1 MIINGLHESLD
12 DLPQVP
18 MITGSSTQQKQ
29 KSLAEALTGSALAFT
44 KQLLHHLVFPIQLP
58 TTSTSLGLSTRKAAD
73 LRIKHLEQLR
83 YIQEQIG

>member
-29 KSLAEALTGSALAFT
+29 KSLAEAPTGSALAFT
-44 KQLLHHLVFPIQLP
+44 KVIASSPSISNP
-58 TTSTSLGLSTRKAAD
+58 TSNNQHFFGLINS
-73 LRIKHLEQLR
+73 
-83 YIQEQIG
+83 